1 MIRRKGPILAV
12 AVIAAFALGW
22 YRGLFGVEP
31 VPQTEAPRSV
41 IPNGATPSSPTP
53 EGSSSNAGGTP
64 AASGNNSQ
72 ATPETASGAAIAPN
86 APNAPNA
93 SAGVQAIG
101 SQPQPQA
108 LSAANGPPPAAT
120 TPGFDV
126 VRVEPDG
133 STVVAGKGKANE
145 AIALTDG
152 TRTFGEAR
160 TDANGDFVMSLS
172 LPQGSHRLQLAQRD
186 DTVSDDAAVVNVPP
200 TGKPD
205 ELLVMMQR
213 PGEASEIIQR
223 PSEQAAAPA
232 IPEATSPAVKAP
244 TDTQEPADTVAAAA
258 PAPAPSNVAGKPDT
272 AAQKLG
278 VDAVEIE
285 GDRLF
290 VAGSAKERTTVRVY
304 LDDQPI
310 AEATSGAGERYIASA
325 RADVAV
331 GEHAI
336 RVDALD
342 TTGRVVGRVEVPF
355 QRPEG
360 NAMAAIAA
368 APKPEGANTAT
379 PGSNAA
385 DAPASPSSGIAPGG
399 IASVQPTPAS
409 PSAME
414 STSQPSPSS
423 SPAAPPAAPSAPS
436 IEPSRQADGNSPNVA
451 AAPTDGAASD
461 LEPPTVRQAP
471 LEAAASRVIIRRGDT
486 LWRISRQTY
495 GRGNRYTV
503 IYLANGDQ
511 IRDPNRIYPGQVF
524 RVPDDTPVREP
535 PRG

>member
-22 YRGLFGVEP
+22 YRGLFGVES
-31 VPQTEAPRSV
+31 VPQTEAPRPA
-41 IPNGATPSSPTP
+41 IPNGATPSTP
-53 EGSSSNAGGTP
+53 APQASSTETGGTP
-64 AASGNNSQ
+64 TAPSGNSSQ
-72 ATPETASGAAIAPN
+72 ASSETASGAAPAPDRV
-86 APNAPNA
+86 AGGPA
-93 SAGVQAIG
+93 SGTT
-101 SQPQPQA
+101 PQPEG
-108 LSAANGPPPAAT
+108 AASDVSPAVTA
-120 TPGFDV
+120 PGFDV

-152 TRTFGEAR
+152 TRTLSEAR

-200 TGKPD
+200 TGKPG

-223 PSEQAAAPA
+223 PSEQAAVT
-232 IPEATSPAVKAP
+232 ATSGASTPTANTPA
-244 TDTQEPADTVAAAA
+244 DTQRPADTVAATA
-258 PAPAPSNVAGKPDT
+258 PTSPELSNVAGTPDM
-272 AAQKLG
+272 ASPQIG

-331 GEHAI
+331 GEHTI

-342 TTGRVVGRVEVPF
+342 ATGRVVSRVEVPF

-368 APKPEGANTAT
+368 PPQPEGENSAA
-379 PGSNAA
+379 PGSSAA
-385 DAPASPSSGIAPGG
+385 DAPVSLSTDIAPGG
-399 IASVQPTPAS
+399 MASMQPGSVS
-409 PSAME
+409 PSGTGSL
-414 STSQPSPSS
+414 STSSPL
-423 SPAAPPAAPSAPS
+423 SAPS
-436 IEPSRQADGNSPNVA
+436 TAQSPASVEPSRQAGEATPNGA
-451 AAPTDGAASD
+451 AAPTDDAASGS
-461 LEPPTVRQAP
+461 EPPTVRQAP

-486 LWRISRQTY
+486 LWGISRETY
-495 GRGNRYTV
+495 GRGSRYTV

-511 IRDPNRIYPGQVF
+511 IRNPDRIYPGQVF
-524 RVPDDTPVREP
+524 RVPDAAATAEP

>member
-41 IPNGATPSSPTP
+41 IPNGATPSSPAP
-53 EGSSSNAGGTP
+53 EVSASNAEGTL
-64 AASGNNSQ
+64 AASGNDSQ
-72 ATPETASGAAIAPN
+72 ATRETASGAAIAPN
-86 APNAPNA
+86 AP
-93 SAGVQAIG
+93 AGVHSTD
-101 SQPQPQA
+101 SQPQPP
-108 LSAANGPPPAAT
+108 STANGPSSAAT
-120 TPGFDV
+120 APGFDV

-152 TRTFGEAR
+152 TRTLGEAR

-232 IPEATSPAVKAP
+232 TPEAASPAVKTPA
-244 TDTQEPADTVAAAA
+244 DTQEPADTLVA
-258 PAPAPSNVAGKPDT
+258 PAPAPSKVAGKPDT
-272 AAQKLG
+272 AVQKLG

-310 AEATSGAGERYIASA
+310 AEATSGAGERYIADA

-331 GEHAI
+331 GEHTI

-342 TTGRVVGRVEVPF
+342 ATGRVVGRVEVPF

-368 APKPEGANTAT
+368 APKPEGADTAA

-399 IASVQPTPAS
+399 MASVKPTPTS
-409 PSAME
+409 PSATE
-414 STSQPSPSS
+414 STSQLSS
-423 SPAAPPAAPSAPS
+423 SNSPAAPPAAPSAPS
-436 IEPSRQADGNSPNVA
+436 IESSQQADGMPPNGA
-451 AAPTDGAASD
+451 AAPTGQAARGS
-461 LEPPTVRQAP
+461 EPPTVRQAP

-486 LWRISRQTY
+486 LWGISRETY
-495 GRGNRYTV
+495 GRGSRYTV

-511 IRDPNRIYPGQVF
+511 IRDPDRIYPGQVF
-524 RVPDDTPVREP
+524 RVPDAASTAEP